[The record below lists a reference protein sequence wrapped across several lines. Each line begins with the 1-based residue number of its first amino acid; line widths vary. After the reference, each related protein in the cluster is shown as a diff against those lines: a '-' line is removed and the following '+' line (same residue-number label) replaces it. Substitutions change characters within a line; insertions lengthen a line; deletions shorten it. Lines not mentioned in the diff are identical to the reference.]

1 MKPTIP
7 KGTRDYHPEI
17 VLKRNYIID
26 IITDVFT
33 KYGYL
38 EIQTP
43 SFEKRETLSGKY
55 GNEGDRL
62 IFNIVHFLFKHVYTC
77 VQTKYYSYTL
87 F

>member
-26 IITDVFT
+26 IIRDVFT

-43 SFEKRETLSGKY
+43 LSRKEKHYPVNMVMKVI
-55 GNEGDRL
+55 D
-62 IFNIVHFLFKHVYTC
+62 
-77 VQTKYYSYTL
+77 
-87 F
+87 